1 MQVHR
6 RADPALD
13 RDRLGNLGF
22 LGRPAARLGKP
33 RAFTMYPD
41 FLGIVAQKSGTTWLH
56 DKLWRHPQVWLPPI
70 KELHH
75 LGH

>member
-1 MQVHR
+1 
-6 RADPALD
+6 
-13 RDRLGNLGF
+13 
-22 LGRPAARLGKP
+22 
-33 RAFTMYPD
+33 MYPD
-41 FLGIVAQKSGTTWLH
+41 FLGIGAQKSGTTWLH